1 MYVDKR
7 ELVDLAN
14 QVNVAFKA
22 LQEEMTLLKAKM
34 EALEAPSVAT
44 GVVPKVAPKPLK
56 LAKGK

>member
-1 MYVDKR
+1 MYVDKK

-34 EALEAPSVAT
+34 EALEVPSVAT
-44 GVVPKVAPKPLK
+44 KVVPKVAPKVNK
-56 LAKGK
+56 VK